1 MISVHDRLEKLIGL
15 GVTITRAAM
24 TDRITFLAA
33 SIAFYA
39 VISVFPLLLLVL
51 ILGAMIGG
59 EEFASAI
66 VGLAEHLFTPETLDI
81 LEEGLL
87 SEVGRGSAG
96 VISLLVLLWAG
107 LKVFRGID
115 LAFTTVYGIGEDP
128 TFFRT
133 LVNAMVVMVSLG
145 AAIAAIV
152 LVQAAG
158 AMIPVS
164 TSVDDFSLVLVFIA
178 LMVLFFPMY
187 FVFPGITQSPLE
199 VLPGIVVAAAGWT
212 LLGELFSVYATH
224 AGTFA
229 LFGVI
234 GGFMLLLMWFYFGA
248 IVLLVGAILNAVLAG
263 RFREETATSVERSIV
278 PGSNDLTERDG

>member
-1 MISVHDRLEKLIGL
+1 MKSAQEHLARLVDLL
-15 GVTITRAAM
+15 VMVARAAM

-66 VGLAEHLFTPETLDI
+66 VGLAEDLFTPETLDI

-87 SEVGRGSAG
+87 SEIGRSSAG
-96 VISLLVLLWAG
+96 VISFLILLWAG

-115 LAFTTVYGIGEDP
+115 IAFTTVYGIGEDP
-128 TFFRT
+128 TFLRT
-133 LVNAMVVMVSLG
+133 LVNAVIVMVSLG

-158 AMIPVS
+158 AMIPIS
-164 TSVDDFSLVLVFIA
+164 PAMGDMSVVLVFFA
-178 LMVLFFPMY
+178 LVVLFFPMY
-187 FVFPGITQSPLE
+187 FVFPGVTQTPLE

-234 GGFMLLLMWFYFGA
+234 GGFLLLLMWFYFGA
-248 IVLLVGAILNAVLAG
+248 IVLLIGAILNAVLAG
-263 RFREETATSVERSIV
+263 RFRDEDAMSVERSIV
-278 PGSNDLTERDG
+278 PGGDDLGERDG